1 MKRCKVDK
9 NLIQK
14 LGTVFLMKGLRGE
27 GGGIFGLKENEREDR
42 KS

>member
-1 MKRCKVDK
+1 MMKRCKVDK

-14 LGTVFLMKGLRGE
+14 LATVFFMQ
-27 GGGIFGLKENEREDR
+27 GGGAWRLQGRGRGDR

>member
-14 LGTVFLMKGLRGE
+14 LGTVFLIKGLG